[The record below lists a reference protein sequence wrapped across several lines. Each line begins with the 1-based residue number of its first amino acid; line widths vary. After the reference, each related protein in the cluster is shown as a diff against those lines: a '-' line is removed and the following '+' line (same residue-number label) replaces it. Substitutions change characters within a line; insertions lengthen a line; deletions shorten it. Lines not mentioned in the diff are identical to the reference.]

1 MKRLIKNNLAE
12 TIIVAVI
19 ILLSLTYVGIANT
32 PEPAA
37 TPAAP
42 RSGVDIAW
50 EFIQNVTACPGV
62 APSATG
68 EVPEIAALVP
78 DWNTAVYRHA
88 WLIECEEATEYHWIT
103 WHYDQSGTSIHNIKS
118 IKVKEGQP

>member
-1 MKRLIKNNLAE
+1 MKSLPKNNLVK
-12 TIIVAVI
+12 TIILIAVI
-19 ILLSLTYVGIANT
+19 VLLTACDT
-32 PEPAA
+32 PQTTP

-62 APSATG
+62 TPSATG

-78 DWNTAVYRHA
+78 DWNTATYRHA
-88 WLIECEEATEYHWIT
+88 WLIECDAATEYHWIT
-103 WHYDQSGTSIHNIKS
+103 WHYDPAGKSVYDIKS
-118 IKVKEGQP
+118 IKMTGGQP